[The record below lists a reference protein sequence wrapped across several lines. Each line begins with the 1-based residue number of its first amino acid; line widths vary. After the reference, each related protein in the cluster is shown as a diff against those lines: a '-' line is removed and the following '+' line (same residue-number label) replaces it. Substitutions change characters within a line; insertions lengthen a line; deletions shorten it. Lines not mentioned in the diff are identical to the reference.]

1 MNSRGTP
8 WRALAVIYCLHS
20 FIRKDWIPT
29 HPISVSLSVT
39 IASSVVIVLL
49 VLLEF
54 NAFMSLDVQEELFV
68 DTTRNHKLQVKIE
81 FPN

>member
-1 MNSRGTP
+1 M
-8 WRALAVIYCLHS
+8 
-20 FIRKDWIPT
+20 
-29 HPISVSLSVT
+29 T